1 MNTINPAVNLIGLV
15 AATRSDGASVRP
27 TPTDAPPVAVLGA
40 VAGPTSPAA
49 QTLQGG
55 QAPVQQASREAE
67 RKPED
72 SEDLQRQLDDTLKDV
87 QTSLRFRVD
96 DEVNRVVVSVVDRGS
111 GDVIYQIPSEAALQI
126 AKRMA
131 ELGSGMIN
139 ESA

>member
-1 MNTINPAVNLIGLV
+1 MNTINPVANLIGLV
-15 AATRSDGASVRP
+15 AAPRSDGASARP
-27 TPTDAPPVAVLGA
+27 APTEVTPVVALGA
-40 VAGPTSPAA
+40 VAGPTTPAA
-49 QTLQGG
+49 QALQAG
-55 QAPVQQASREAE
+55 QAPVQQANREAE